1 MTFDELVA
9 FVKSVLDKHI
19 SSSEIDWK
27 YRDDVGITE
36 QWTRSSCITEDV
48 TRFLSAGL
56 KILGIEVRE
65 HYHSFSETVLLDI
78 VQKHSP
84 EELYVNI
91 THR

>member
-19 SSSEIDWK
+19 SGEIAWQ

-36 QWTRSSCITEDV
+36 QWTRSPRITEDV

-65 HYHSFSETVLLDI
+65 HYNSYPETVLLDI